1 MRTKIF
7 ALSAALLLA
16 LLVLNAPVS
25 FAQQGSAASKKGTGF
40 MNVAQVFVRLANV
53 LDNVKSLPNVLVD
66 FINTLCAV
74 TLSKEAIT
82 DLCTFPCGFLE
93 MEIFVMIAA
102 MIAEFIGVIIGFIV
116 WGLITVFTLGLGI
129 FAGFFVFCI
138 VVIIATIIGAV
149 IGVIIAGALDEA
161 IGLSGMCGGICSSIY
176 FALTPLWQLL
186 SKIIAPILEAV
197 SMVFPLFDMAI
208 DNLMSLIAK
217 PCVGFLDLA
226 LRELYRA

>member
-25 FAQQGSAASKKGTGF
+25 YAQQGSAASEKGTGF

-53 LDNVKSLPNVLVD
+53 LDNVKSLPNVAVD
-66 FINTLCAV
+66 FINALCAV

-93 MEIFVMIAA
+93 MGIIMYAA
-102 MIAEFIGVIIGFIV
+102 IFIGLIPSFIILLISMFLPLGIGMLWGFPVYVIMFVGLSLIGMIIGI
-116 WGLITVFTLGLGI
+116 
-129 FAGFFVFCI
+129 
-138 VVIIATIIGAV
+138 
-149 IGVIIAGALDEA
+149 IIAGRLDEA

-186 SKIIAPILEAV
+186 SKIIAPILEVV

-208 DNLMSLIAK
+208 DNFMSLIAK
-217 PCVGFLDLA
+217 PCVGFSDLC